1 MTREEQQLEKH
12 FRDLARTAYQRGI
25 AVFSDFLN
33 LNELNIF
40 QSLRGEF
47 SYLET
52 ETFGGYELAERQ
64 IAVFRPEA
72 PVFYADYPVKCLKI
86 TPLNAKFAED
96 LNHRD
101 YLGALLNLGV
111 DRSKIGDILVGEKEA
126 IFFCEEGIA
135 PFLQQELTRV
145 RHTPVL
151 VEEAAPDEIQVTE
164 HTEVVR
170 GTVST
175 VRLDSVMSV
184 ALKASRSSLVS
195 LIEEGKVF
203 VNGRLVTSN
212 GCQLKENDLISVR
225 GNGRFRLLT
234 LGGQTKKGRCVIE
247 IEKYL

>member
-1 MTREEQQLEKH
+1 MCPPFILQD
-12 FRDLARTAYQRGI
+12 FRRKEDESGRRI
-25 AVFSDFLN
+25 VVFTDFMN

-40 QSLRGEF
+40 HSCEKEF
-47 SYLET
+47 GYVSYQL
-52 ETFGGYELAERQ
+52 FGGYEHAERQ
-64 IAVFRPEA
+64 LAAFLPDALSYNYDFPIVS
-72 PVFYADYPVKCLKI
+72 LKI
-86 TPLNAKFAED
+86 RPIQKRFAED
-96 LNHRD
+96 LSHRD

-126 IFFCEEGIA
+126 VFFCEEGIA
-135 PFLQQELTRV
+135 PFFRQELTRV

-151 VEEAAPDEIQVTE
+151 VEKAAPDEIQVTE
-164 HTEVVR
+164 HTEIIR

-212 GCQLKENDLISVR
+212 GCQLKNNDLISVR
-225 GNGRFRLLT
+225 GNGRFRLLS
-234 LGGQTKKGRCVIE
+234 LDGQTKKGRCIIE

>member
-1 MTREEQQLEKH
+1 ML
-12 FRDLARTAYQRGI
+12 FPI
-25 AVFSDFLN
+25 IS
-33 LNELNIF
+33 
-40 QSLRGEF
+40 
-47 SYLET
+47 
-52 ETFGGYELAERQ
+52 
-64 IAVFRPEA
+64 
-72 PVFYADYPVKCLKI
+72 LKI
-86 TPLNAKFAED
+86 RPLQKKFAED
-96 LNHRD
+96 LSHRD

>member
-1 MTREEQQLEKH
+1 M
-12 FRDLARTAYQRGI
+12 
-25 AVFSDFLN
+25 
-33 LNELNIF
+33 
-40 QSLRGEF
+40 
-47 SYLET
+47 
-52 ETFGGYELAERQ
+52 
-64 IAVFRPEA
+64 
-72 PVFYADYPVKCLKI
+72 
-86 TPLNAKFAED
+86 
-96 LNHRD
+96 
-101 YLGALLNLGV
+101 
-111 DRSKIGDILVGEKEA
+111 
-126 IFFCEEGIA
+126 
-135 PFLQQELTRV
+135 
-145 RHTPVL
+145 
-151 VEEAAPDEIQVTE
+151 EEAAPNEIQVTE